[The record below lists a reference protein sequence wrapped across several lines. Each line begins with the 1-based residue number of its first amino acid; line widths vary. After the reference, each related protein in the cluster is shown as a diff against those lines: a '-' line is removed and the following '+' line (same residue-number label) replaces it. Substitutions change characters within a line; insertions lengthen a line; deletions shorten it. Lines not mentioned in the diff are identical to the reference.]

1 MFFIYLYLF
10 MFAVLGF
17 VVIHIARA
25 PYNEL
30 KSQGWGDELIN
41 KVKRNFPIKKW
52 VNKN

>member
-1 MFFIYLYLF
+1 